1 MIMSAIAPCRRRLG
15 SAAAPSTTVAESWIG
30 RVAARA
36 IGLIAAFVAR
46 RAERRLLREL
56 DKLDDRLLDDIGID
70 RGMLG
75 RPLRPGERAEQELLR
90 RHLH

>member
-1 MIMSAIAPCRRRLG
+1 MIMSAIASGRRRLG
-15 SAAAPSTTVAESWIG
+15 SAAAAAKTVAESWIG

-36 IGLIAAFVAR
+36 IGLITSFIAR

-56 DKLDDRLLDDIGID
+56 GKLDDRLLDDIGID

-75 RPLRPGERAEQELLR
+75 RRPGRGERAERELPR
-90 RHLH
+90 RHLR

>member
-1 MIMSAIAPCRRRLG
+1 MSAIASGRRRLG
-15 SAAAPSTTVAESWIG
+15 SAAAAATTVAESWIG

-36 IGLIAAFVAR
+36 IGLIAAFIAR

-56 DKLDDRLLDDIGID
+56 DKLDDRMLDDIGID

-75 RPLRPGERAEQELLR
+75 RTPGRGGRAERQLLR
-90 RHLH
+90 WRLR